1 MDEADIIK
9 RLRRHDESAL
19 SEVIKEYTG
28 LVSGVVHNL
37 SGGRLSVADIEEICA
52 DTFITLW
59 NNADKPEENRLKGY
73 LLCIAKNKARDRL
86 RKIKPDEETDI
97 EDTEIVSEITVEG
110 EIEDKLLSEA
120 LRDALDE
127 IGEPD
132 REIMIRHYY
141 FCQSS
146 TKIAKAI
153 DMNPKTVRSRIL
165 RAKEKL
171 KKILTERGFT
181 L

>member
-59 NNADKPEENRLKGY
+59 NNADKGVSLSKGF
-73 LLCIAKNKARDRL
+73 
-86 RKIKPDEETDI
+86 
-97 EDTEIVSEITVEG
+97 SW
-110 EIEDKLLSEA
+110 
-120 LRDALDE
+120 
-127 IGEPD
+127 
-132 REIMIRHYY
+132 
-141 FCQSS
+141 FSS
-146 TKIAKAI
+146 TFIF
-153 DMNPKTVRSRIL
+153 PFFGGVL
-165 RAKEKL
+165 G
-171 KKILTERGFT
+171 RGCKY
-181 L
+181 